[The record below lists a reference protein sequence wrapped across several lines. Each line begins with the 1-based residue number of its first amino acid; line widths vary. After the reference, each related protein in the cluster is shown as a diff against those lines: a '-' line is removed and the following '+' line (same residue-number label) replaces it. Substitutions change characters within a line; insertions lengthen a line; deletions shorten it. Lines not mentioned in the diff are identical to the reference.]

1 MSLTASLSRNEWRR
15 KAVHAGMGLLALT
28 LRSLDWKAAAAVA
41 LAALLFNLFVM
52 PRIGRG
58 IYRDPS
64 RNRDTG
70 IIAYAAMVL
79 VLILLFRG
87 RYLPIAAAVWA
98 MMAFGDP
105 AATIAG
111 RLLRG
116 PVLPWNAE
124 KTWAGLLANWAVGGA
139 GAVLVFRF
147 VAARRLEPV
156 AVAILV
162 CGAALYAFLESVRSG
177 LDDNLVAALP
187 TALAVFQLGHI
198 AAGETFPWP
207 PSGAAAILAAAAV
220 NAVVAVVTWRLS
232 LVSAS
237 GAWTGALAGFLVIL
251 AGGWGAYAAL
261 WAFFAAGT
269 AATRW
274 GYGRKAREGVAQAD
288 RGRRGAAHV
297 VANVGV
303 PAALLLLGAPPV
315 AFVAAL
321 AAALADTLGTEI
333 GGLYGRSP
341 FSPVHLRRLPVG
353 SAGAISA
360 PGVLAGAA
368 GAALMGT
375 VGFLAGI
382 LPATA
387 VAVVAAAGVAGS
399 LAESVALDLGRAR
412 GFRLDHEFA
421 NAFNTLVGAL
431 VAIEIQLCLEGHRLF
446 LPVAGA

>member
-1 MSLTASLSRNEWRR
+1 LPASEWKR

-28 LRSLDWKAAAAVA
+28 LRWLDWKAAAAVA

-58 IYRDPS
+58 IYRDSS
-64 RNRDTG
+64 RARDTG
-70 IIAYAAMVL
+70 IVAYAAMVL

-111 RLLRG
+111 RILEG
-116 PVLPWNAE
+116 PRLPWNAE
-124 KTWAGLLANWAVGGA
+124 KTWAGLLGNWALGGA

-147 VAARRLEPV
+147 VAARSLEPV

-187 TALAVFQLGHI
+187 TALAVFQLGRL
-198 AAGETFPWP
+198 AAGESFPWP
-207 PSGAAAILAAAAV
+207 PLAATTILAAAAV
-220 NAVVAVVTWRLS
+220 NAVVALVTWRLA

-237 GAWTGALAGFLVIL
+237 GAWAGAVAGLLVVL

-274 GYGRKAREGVAQAD
+274 GYGRKARQGVAQAD

-303 PAALLLLGAPPV
+303 PAALLVLGAPPV

-333 GGLYGRSP
+333 GGLYGHSP
-341 FSPVHLRRLPVG
+341 FSPVKLRRLPVG
-353 SAGAISA
+353 SAGAVSA
-360 PGVLAGAA
+360 PGILAGAA
-368 GAALMGT
+368 GSALMGG
-375 VGFLAGI
+375 VGVLAGI
-382 LPATA
+382 LPVTA
-387 VAVVAAAGVAGS
+387 IAVVAAAGIAGS
-399 LAESVALDLGRAR
+399 LAESLALDLTRTSGL
-412 GFRLDHEFA
+412 RLDHEFA

-431 VAIEIQLCLEGHRLF
+431 VAIEIVISMERHGLF
-446 LPVAGA
+446 LPVAGS

>member
-1 MSLTASLSRNEWRR
+1 MTVSEWKR

-28 LRSLDWKAAAAVA
+28 LRWLDWKAAAAVA

-64 RNRDTG
+64 RTRDTG
-70 IIAYAAMVL
+70 IVAYAAMVL
-79 VLILLFRG
+79 ALILLFRD

-111 RLLRG
+111 RILRG
-116 PVLPWNAE
+116 PLLPWNAE
-124 KTWAGLLANWAVGGA
+124 KTWAGLLANWAIGGA

-147 VAARRLEPV
+147 VSARRLEPV

-187 TALAVFQLGHI
+187 TALAVFQLGHLV
-198 AAGETFPWP
+198 AGEGFPWP
-207 PSGAAAILAAAAV
+207 PLGVAMILAAAAV
-220 NAVVAVVTWRLS
+220 NAVLALATWRLA

-237 GAWTGALAGFLVIL
+237 GAWAGALAGLIVIV

-261 WAFFAAGT
+261 WAFFLAGT
-269 AATRW
+269 MATRW
-274 GYGRKAREGVAQAD
+274 GYRRKERQGIAQAD

-303 PAALLLLGAPPV
+303 PAALLVLGAPPV

-321 AAALADTLGTEI
+321 GAALADTLGTEI
-333 GGLYGRSP
+333 GSLYGRSP
-341 FSPVHLRRLPVG
+341 FSLVKLRNVPVG
-353 SAGAISA
+353 SGGAVSV

-368 GAALMGT
+368 GAALMGA
-375 VGFLAGI
+375 VGVLAG
-382 LPATA
+382 LLSAPAI
-387 VAVVAAAGVAGS
+387 AVVAAAGIAGS
-399 LAESVALDLGRAR
+399 LAESLALDLAR
-412 GFRLDHEFA
+412 TRGIRLDHEFA

-431 VAIEIQLCLEGHRLF
+431 VAIEIVLSLERHGLF